1 MAAFDS
7 EAFSRELQKNQQ
19 SKFLLLGDEA
29 LSRKEA
35 FDIIRQFAKEQT
47 YTEKLSFTV
56 DRYFKWDQCVSSLR
70 SQGLFSQKRIIEIII
85 PSGKINAEG
94 GESFY
99 EIIQNFSQDDL
110 IVVHLPQIDKETK
123 LQKWFKEIEKIAYT
137 IRLDEIKPSELPF
150 WLKKRAS
157 LLSINLDE
165 GSIQLISQFVHG
177 NMLAADQ
184 ELNKLA
190 LLFPNQSISYEKV
203 SQSISNVSRY
213 DAFELTEYVL
223 NGDQMK
229 TISTLNFLKEEG
241 QNPISITS
249 SLSWVLKPML
259 EIKELDFRGQSL
271 ENHLTKSRIFGDKL
285 LFTKKALSFFS
296 LKHLRAAIQKLS
308 EIDKISKGVSPG
320 DAWLETTRLCLGLAK
335 IASRGRKI

>member
-7 EAFSRELQKNQQ
+7 EAFSKELQKNQQ

-35 FDIIRQFAKEQT
+35 FDIIRQFAKEKT

-56 DRYFKWDQCVSSLR
+56 DRFFKWDQCASSLS

-94 GESFY
+94 GDSFY
-99 EIIQNFSQDDL
+99 KILQNLTQNDL
-110 IVVHLPQIDKETK
+110 LVVHLPQIDKETK
-123 LQKWFKEIEKIAYT
+123 LQRWFKEIEKIAYT
-137 IRLDEIKPSELPF
+137 IKLDEIKPTELAF

-157 LLSINLDE
+157 LLSIDLDE
-165 GSIQLISQFVHG
+165 ESIQLISQLVHG

-190 LLFPNQSISYEKV
+190 LLFPGQSISYEKV

-213 DAFELTEYVL
+213 DTYELTDYVL

-229 TISTLNFLKEEG
+229 TLLTLNFLKEEG

-259 EIKELDFRGQSL
+259 EIKELDFKGQSL
-271 ENHLTKSRIFGDKL
+271 ENHLTKSRIFGNKL
-285 LFTKKALSFFS
+285 IFTKKAMSFFS

-320 DAWLETTRLCLGLAK
+320 DAWLETMRLCLGLAK
-335 IASRGRKI
+335 IASRSRKI

>member
-56 DRYFKWDQCVSSLR
+56 DRYFKWDQCASSLH

-190 LLFPNQSISYEKV
+190 LLFPNQSISYQKV

-223 NGDQMK
+223 NGDQLK

>member
-35 FDIIRQFAKEQT
+35 FDIIRQFAKERT

-56 DRYFKWDQCVSSLR
+56 DRYFKWDQCASSLH

-190 LLFPNQSISYEKV
+190 LLFPNQSISYQKV

-249 SLSWVLKPML
+249 SLSWELKPML

>member
-7 EAFSRELQKNQQ
+7 EAFSKELQKNQQ

-56 DRYFKWDQCVSSLR
+56 DRYFKWDQCASSLH

-190 LLFPNQSISYEKV
+190 LLFPNQSISYQKV

>member
-56 DRYFKWDQCVSSLR
+56 DRYFKWDQCASSLR

-190 LLFPNQSISYEKV
+190 LLFPSQSISYEKV

-213 DAFELTEYVL
+213 DTFELTEYVL

-296 LKHLRAAIQKLS
+296 FKHLRAAIQKLS

-320 DAWLETTRLCLGLAK
+320 DAWLEITRLCLGLAK

>member
-56 DRYFKWDQCVSSLR
+56 DRYFKWDQYASSLH

-85 PSGKINAEG
+85 PSGKINAED

-110 IVVHLPQIDKETK
+110 VVVHLPQIDKETK

-223 NGDQMK
+223 NGDQIK

-259 EIKELDFRGQSL
+259 EIKELDFRGHSL

>member
-7 EAFSRELQKNQQ
+7 EAFSKELQKNQQ

-35 FDIIRQFAKEQT
+35 FDIIRQFAKEKT

-56 DRYFKWDQCVSSLR
+56 DRFFKWDQCASSLS

-94 GESFY
+94 GDSFY
-99 EIIQNFSQDDL
+99 KILQNLTQNDL
-110 IVVHLPQIDKETK
+110 LVVHLPQLDKETK
-123 LQKWFKEIEKIAYT
+123 LQRWFKEIEKIAYT
-137 IRLDEIKPSELPF
+137 IKLDEIKPTELPF

-157 LLSINLDE
+157 LLSIDLDE
-165 GSIQLISQFVHG
+165 ESIQLISQLVHG

-190 LLFPNQSISYEKV
+190 LLFPGQSISYEKV

-213 DAFELTEYVL
+213 DTYELTDYVL

-229 TISTLNFLKEEG
+229 TLLTLNFLKEEG

-259 EIKELDFRGQSL
+259 EIKELDFKGQSL

-285 LFTKKALSFFS
+285 IFTKKAMSFFS

-320 DAWLETTRLCLGLAK
+320 DAWLETMRLCLGLAK
-335 IASRGRKI
+335 IASRSRKI

>member
-157 LLSINLDE
+157 LLSINMDE
-165 GSIQLISQFVHG
+165 ESIQLISQFVHG

-223 NGDQMK
+223 NGDQMR
-229 TISTLNFLKEEG
+229 TIATLNFLKEEG

-320 DAWLETTRLCLGLAK
+320 DAWLETSRLCLGLAK
-335 IASRGRKI
+335 IVSRGRKI

>member
-56 DRYFKWDQCVSSLR
+56 DRYFKWDQCASSLS

-190 LLFPNQSISYEKV
+190 LLFPNQSISYQKV

-249 SLSWVLKPML
+249 SLSWGLKPML

>member
-1 MAAFDS
+1 MVAFDS
-7 EAFSRELQKNQQ
+7 EAFSKELQKNQQ

-35 FDIIRQFAKEQT
+35 FDIIRQFAKEKT

-56 DRYFKWDQCVSSLR
+56 DRFFKWDQCASSLS

-94 GESFY
+94 GDSFY
-99 EIIQNFSQDDL
+99 KILQNLTQNDL
-110 IVVHLPQIDKETK
+110 LVVHLPQIDKETK
-123 LQKWFKEIEKIAYT
+123 FQRWFKEIEKIAYT
-137 IRLDEIKPSELPF
+137 IKLDEIKPTELAF

-157 LLSINLDE
+157 LLSIDLDE
-165 GSIQLISQFVHG
+165 ESIQLISQLIHG

-190 LLFPNQSISYEKV
+190 LLFPGQSIPYEKV

-213 DAFELTEYVL
+213 DTYELTDYVL

-229 TISTLNFLKEEG
+229 TLLTLNFLKEEG

-259 EIKELDFRGQSL
+259 EIKELDFKGQSL
-271 ENHLTKSRIFGDKL
+271 ENHLTKSRIFGNKL
-285 LFTKKALSFFS
+285 IFTKKAMSFFS

-320 DAWLETTRLCLGLAK
+320 DAWLETMRLCLGLAK
-335 IASRGRKI
+335 IASRSRKI

>member
-35 FDIIRQFAKEQT
+35 FDIIRQFAKELS

-56 DRYFKWDQCVSSLR
+56 DRYFKWDQCASSLY

-123 LQKWFKEIEKIAYT
+123 LQKWFKEIEKISYT

-165 GSIQLISQFVHG
+165 GSIELISQFVHG

-213 DAFELTEYVL
+213 DTFELTEYVL

>member
-7 EAFSRELQKNQQ
+7 EAFSKELQKNQQ

-35 FDIIRQFAKEQT
+35 FDIIRQFAKEKT

-56 DRYFKWDQCVSSLR
+56 DRFFKWDQCASSLS

-94 GESFY
+94 GDSFY
-99 EIIQNFSQDDL
+99 KILQNLTQNDL
-110 IVVHLPQIDKETK
+110 LVVHLPQIDKETK
-123 LQKWFKEIEKIAYT
+123 FQRWFKEIEKIAYT
-137 IRLDEIKPSELPF
+137 IKLDEIKPTELPF

-157 LLSINLDE
+157 LLSIDLDE
-165 GSIQLISQFVHG
+165 ESIQLISQLVHG

-190 LLFPNQSISYEKV
+190 LLFPGQSISYEKV

-213 DAFELTEYVL
+213 DTYELTDYVL

-229 TISTLNFLKEEG
+229 TLLTLNFLKEEG

-259 EIKELDFRGQSL
+259 EIKELDFKGQSL
-271 ENHLTKSRIFGDKL
+271 ENHLTKSRIFGNKL
-285 LFTKKALSFFS
+285 IFTKKAMSFFS

-320 DAWLETTRLCLGLAK
+320 DAWLETIRLCLGLAK
-335 IASRGRKI
+335 IASRSRKI

>member
-7 EAFSRELQKNQQ
+7 EAFSRELQNNQQ

-35 FDIIRQFAKEQT
+35 FDIIRQFAKERT

-56 DRYFKWDQCVSSLR
+56 DRYFKWDQCASSLH

-190 LLFPNQSISYEKV
+190 LLFPNQSISYQKV

>member
-56 DRYFKWDQCVSSLR
+56 DRYFKWDQCASSLH
-70 SQGLFSQKRIIEIII
+70 SQSLFSQKRIIEIII
-85 PSGKINAEG
+85 PSGRINAEG

-110 IVVHLPQIDKETK
+110 IIVHLPQIDKETK

-157 LLSINLDE
+157 SLSINLDE

-190 LLFPNQSISYEKV
+190 LLFPSQSISYEKV

-285 LFTKKALSFFS
+285 LFTKQALSFFS

-320 DAWLETTRLCLGLAK
+320 DAWLEMTRLCLGLAK

>member
-56 DRYFKWDQCVSSLR
+56 DRYFKWDQCASSLH

-177 NMLAADQ
+177 NILAADQ

-190 LLFPNQSISYEKV
+190 LLFPNQSISYQKV

>member
-7 EAFSRELQKNQQ
+7 EAFSKELQKNQQ

-35 FDIIRQFAKEQT
+35 FDIIRQFAKEKT

-56 DRYFKWDQCVSSLR
+56 DRFFKWDQCASSLS

-94 GESFY
+94 GDSFY
-99 EIIQNFSQDDL
+99 KILQNLTQNDL
-110 IVVHLPQIDKETK
+110 LVVHLPQIDKETK
-123 LQKWFKEIEKIAYT
+123 FQRWFKEIEKIAYT
-137 IRLDEIKPSELPF
+137 IKLDEIKPTELAF

-157 LLSINLDE
+157 LLSIDLDE
-165 GSIQLISQFVHG
+165 ESIQLISQLVHG

-190 LLFPNQSISYEKV
+190 LLFPGQSISYEKV

-213 DAFELTEYVL
+213 DTYELTDYVL

-229 TISTLNFLKEEG
+229 TLLTLNFLKEEG

-259 EIKELDFRGQSL
+259 EIKELDFKGQSL
-271 ENHLTKSRIFGDKL
+271 ENHLTKSRIFGNKL
-285 LFTKKALSFFS
+285 IFTKKAMSFFS

-320 DAWLETTRLCLGLAK
+320 DAWLETMRLCLGLAK
-335 IASRGRKI
+335 IASRSRKI

>member
-56 DRYFKWDQCVSSLR
+56 DRYFKWDQCASSLH

-94 GESFY
+94 GKSFY

-157 LLSINLDE
+157 LLSIKLDE

-190 LLFPNQSISYEKV
+190 LLFPSQSISYEKV

-213 DAFELTEYVL
+213 DTFELTEYVL
-223 NGDQMK
+223 NG
-229 TISTLNFLKEEG
+229 
-241 QNPISITS
+241 
-249 SLSWVLKPML
+249 
-259 EIKELDFRGQSL
+259 
-271 ENHLTKSRIFGDKL
+271 
-285 LFTKKALSFFS
+285 
-296 LKHLRAAIQKLS
+296 
-308 EIDKISKGVSPG
+308 
-320 DAWLETTRLCLGLAK
+320 
-335 IASRGRKI
+335 